1 MKTIH
6 IQIENLKCH
15 GCANTIRRTLAREAG
30 VHNVEVDHPA
40 SSVMIAFE
48 GEDARE
54 QDFVRILSRLG
65 YPPVGSGNAVNK
77 VKSYLSC
84 AIGRIG
90 SDDEPQKN

>member
-1 MKTIH
+1 MKTLH

-15 GCANTIRRTLAREAG
+15 GCANTIRRNLEREDG
-30 VHNVEVDHPA
+30 VRSVEVDHLA
-40 SSVMIAFE
+40 SSVLITFE
-48 GEDARE
+48 GADARE

-65 YPPVGSGNAVNK
+65 YPPAGSGNAVNK

-90 SDDEPQKN
+90 KDDEPQKQ